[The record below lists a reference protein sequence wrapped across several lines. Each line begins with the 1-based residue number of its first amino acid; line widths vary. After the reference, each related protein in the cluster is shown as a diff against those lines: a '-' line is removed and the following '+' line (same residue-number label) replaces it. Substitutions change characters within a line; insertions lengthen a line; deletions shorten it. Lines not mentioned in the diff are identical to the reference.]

1 MACPVWTS
9 FGASCNV
16 EARFVDKQEANNNLG
31 DMSIKEIQT
40 VTDKIAEA
48 KSAMTDAIHNFCA
61 KLTVKGKKAWYPNL
75 QSWIRAT

>member
-1 MACPVWTS
+1 M
-9 FGASCNV
+9 
-16 EARFVDKQEANNNLG
+16 G

-61 KLTVKGKKAWYPNL
+61 KLTVKGKKA
-75 QSWIRAT
+75 